1 MIIFIFGE
9 DTYQSQKRLGELKE
23 KFKEKYGDINISNFL
38 VERKEK
44 TDFPRIISEIAS
56 IPFLGDKRL
65 VVINNLILK
74 SDPKIKEAMAKR
86 LPTIPESAVVI
97 FFEAGVPKK
106 NDKLFKLL
114 LKIAKTEEFPRL
126 KGAGLSNWVKQEAGN
141 CGAEIELAAV
151 EKLNYLVGGDTWR
164 LSCEIEKLANYS
176 YPQAIKQEDVEL
188 LVNET
193 LTTKIFDLVDA
204 LARRDGRLSL
214 TSLHRLMSLGEK
226 KEYLFS
232 MIVYGFRN
240 LILVKYLLEKN
251 KSEPEIKNI
260 LKLHPFVAQKTMAA
274 ARLFTFLELKSIYH
288 RLVLANAEMRESGKD
303 PILIL
308 DLLLAEICARES

>member
-9 DTYQSQKRLGELKE
+9 DNYQSRKRLTQLKE
-23 KFKEKYGDINISNFL
+23 KFKEKYGDINLSNFS
-38 VERKEK
+38 VEQKERV
-44 TDFPRIISEIAS
+44 DIPRIMGEIAS
-56 IPFLGDKRL
+56 VPFLGDKRL
-65 VVINNLILK
+65 VVINNLILN
-74 SDPKIKEAMAKR
+74 SDSKVKEVMVKK
-86 LPTIPESAVVI
+86 LPTIPGSAIVI
-97 FFEAGVPKK
+97 FYEAGVLKK
-106 NDKLFKLL
+106 NDKLYKTL

-126 KGAGLSNWVKQEAGN
+126 KGAALSNWIKKEVAN
-141 CGAEIELAAV
+141 HDAEIEPQAI
-151 EKLNYLVGGDTWR
+151 EKLNYLVGSDTWR

-176 YPQAIKQEDVEL
+176 HPQIIKQKDVEL

-193 LTTKIFDLVDA
+193 LQTKIFDLVDG
-204 LARRDGRLSL
+204 LARRDGRLAL

-260 LKLHPFVAQKTMAA
+260 LKLHPFVAQKTVAA
-274 ARLFTFLELKSIYH
+274 ARLFTFFELKSIYH
-288 RLVLANAEMRESGKD
+288 RLVLASGEMRESGKD

-308 DLLLAEICARES
+308 DLLLAEICTRES